1 MGKPSRT
8 NMQITVKSIDKT
20 VRTVEGDFQTVLDVS
35 QKLAADHGFDV
46 ACQVLIFQG
55 KMLKPADP
63 VVPAMSDNFMVL
75 TMKKPKAAPKQQIAP
90 VTPVAEPAE
99 AAAIPQNPA
108 VVVSQ
113 NPAEEA
119 AEEGEPS
126 ATQAQVQAQA
136 QVEVPEAPQEM
147 VDALAAMGFD
157 LAQVRIALR
166 LSRNNPDLAGAL
178 LMEPQMMLQAQQM
191 EESGQGNPMQD
202 AAAGQPGAGGQ
213 LTEQHV
219 MEMMEQQPQMLQQ
232 IMAMLQQQD
241 PNMAQQLQQNPQQL
255 LTVVTQILNQMGSAG
270 DMQGAD
276 GMGMEGTED
285 GQDAGNQQP
294 QGQIQV
300 PMTPEETEAVEG
312 LTAMFPHIPHSEVL
326 QTFKACGSD
335 ASLAANML
343 FDYNPAVM

>member
-1 MGKPSRT
+1 
-8 NMQITVKSIDKT
+8 MQITVKSIDKT

-55 KMLKPADP
+55 KMLKPVDP
-63 VVPAMSDNFMVL
+63 VIPAMSDNFMVL
-75 TMKKPKAAPKQQIAP
+75 TMKKPKAAPKQQIEPAS
-90 VTPVAEPAE
+90 PVAEPTD
-99 AAAIPQNPA
+99 AAIPHNPA
-108 VVVSQ
+108 IVVSQ
-113 NPAEEA
+113 NPEEEA

-126 ATQAQVQAQA
+126 ATQA

-147 VDALAAMGFD
+147 VDALKAMGFD
-157 LAQVRIALR
+157 LAQIKIALR
-166 LSRNNPDLAGAL
+166 LSRNDPNLAGAL

-202 AAAGQPGAGGQ
+202 GTASVAGQPGAGGQ

-232 IMAMLQQQD
+232 IMAMLHQQD

-255 LTVVTQILNQMGSAG
+255 LTVVTQILNQMGPAD

-300 PMTPEETEAVEG
+300 PMTLEETEAVEG

-335 ASLAANML
+335 AGLAANML
-343 FDYNPAVM
+343 FDYNPAIM